1 MQKNLALILILIYFI
16 TNTEFVQIFKLP
28 ILISHYYQHQRQ
40 DRSISFTDFLAMH
53 YGGDDGTSADDDT
66 DRQLPF
72 HHPVLPFQ
80 MVVYFP
86 LVQNPVVLIPPEK
99 IIILHN
105 SYIQQPGSSG
115 YYSLILRPP
124 LLG

>member
-16 TNTEFVQIFKLP
+16 TNTEFVQLFKLP
-28 ILISHYYQHQRQ
+28 ILISHYYQHHKQNH
-40 DRSISFTDFLAMH
+40 SISFTDFLAMH

-72 HHPVLPFQ
+72 QNPVLSYQ

-86 LVQNPVVLIPPEK
+86 LVQNPVVLIPPDK

-115 YYSLILRPP
+115 YCSLILRPP